1 MSLQIFV
8 SNSIKKKEHKTV
20 LENILRGKGNNNNKL
35 LTMKAEWPKK
45 IICLLIRFK
54 VLMVHFILTNLGT
67 NLTFVYNFFF
77 TLGMQ
82 LNSQMIS

>member
-8 SNSIKKKEHKTV
+8 SNSIKKEEYKTV

-45 IICLLIRFK
+45 IICLLIRF
-54 VLMVHFILTNLGT
+54 
-67 NLTFVYNFFF
+67 
-77 TLGMQ
+77 
-82 LNSQMIS
+82 